1 MDLAPIL
8 KLCIALVDKYLRV
21 RATHFHHHLH
31 YFHLIPSLK
40 NGKFMCHMLHMSETL
55 GIDDA
60 RSSCVGVGG
69 GQHDGEKGGEGREDG
84 ERKKRIQR
92 E

>member
-1 MDLAPIL
+1 
-8 KLCIALVDKYLRV
+8 
-21 RATHFHHHLH
+21 
-31 YFHLIPSLK
+31 
-40 NGKFMCHMLHMSETL
+40 MCHMLHMSETL

-60 RSSCVGVGG
+60 RSSCVGAGG